1 MARTG
6 TAVARIVLALLLAH
20 GAAAAVIQ
28 QDNSAVCVSVMPA
41 CEAKCKGQQYFF
53 ICAAGNGP
61 MGTPY
66 IICRCAQPAP
76 AVGGPQQIARLA
88 LSNWP
93 GAKACNQKTWANDCT
108 TQLTAAVNGTAV
120 TLTPAVGSAF
130 NENCAPASGIVIGPK
145 GAQAAVVFP
154 QYPIGLTSTGADGS
168 VTIDFSQTAADD
180 PNQNDWSQCILTYRV
195 VQGTFLDP
203 RLAIAQ
209 QRQQQAL
216 VQQQAGAQ
224 QGQAAKAAS
233 GAAGAGMAARA
244 QVAAAAGVAA
254 AYFAVFC

>member
-1 MARTG
+1 MSVTDTAFNRIARK
-6 TAVARIVLALLLAH
+6 R
-20 GAAAAVIQ
+20 
-28 QDNSAVCVSVMPA
+28 
-41 CEAKCKGQQYFF
+41 
-53 ICAAGNGP
+53 
-61 MGTPY
+61 
-66 IICRCAQPAP
+66 AP
-76 AVGGPQQIARLA
+76 AVARLA

-93 GAKACNQKTWANDCT
+93 GAKACNQKTWVSPRRTFSNEFRKRMLPLVGAKAALASGPNPAQRGRRPAPSPQPSRNPPCLAPRPQANDCT